1 MKSGGFGWYN
11 GTVLAPPLQKKVH
24 VLFDDGDCHW
34 IDLQKN
40 DWKEG
45 ETAKKASNTTV
56 TSPSTMGQGQSKAS
70 TMGQAQSKASTTG
83 QAQSKAPTQNPD
95 EAFDRLKIWVI
106 QCYVRAEVY

>member
-40 DWKEG
+40 DWREEG
-45 ETAKKASNTTV
+45 TGAASTTAASTT
-56 TSPSTMGQGQSKAS
+56 GQGQSKVPTIGKVS
-70 TMGQAQSKASTTG
+70 TMGKASTTG
-83 QAQSKAPTQNPD
+83 KAPTQNPD

-106 QCYVRAEVY
+106 RCYVRAEVY